1 MEKFTMKRPQ
11 KADYVN
17 KYGFQGERIWR
28 FELLKYEEAKQ
39 AFDRRQAN
47 IKAYQEKIKK
57 EQKAIRDYKR
67 TKELYPDVYEAG
79 GESAIKHLAKI
90 NDAPTYTD
98 LHMTIP
104 QMRVVK
110 SIWYNRMID
119 TFMKQELNRQLKE
132 EKGKKKSA

>member
-11 KADYVN
+11 KADYVK

-57 EQKAIRDYKR
+57 EQKAIRIGATNAPKK
-67 TKELYPDVYEAG
+67 TT
-79 GESAIKHLAKI
+79 AKKTTAKPKGRATAK
-90 NDAPTYTD
+90 DQKATPKK
-98 LHMTIP
+98 TIA
-104 QMRVVK
+104 R
-110 SIWYNRMID
+110 
-119 TFMKQELNRQLKE
+119 
-132 EKGKKKSA
+132 GKKKSPPRK